1 MTETTTGVRRP
12 AASAAA
18 GSTIRFRP
26 DIEGLRAVAVVL
38 VVLFHAG
45 VPGLAG
51 GYIGVDVFFVVSGFL
66 ITSLMLREIRE
77 TGGLSLI
84 GFYARRARRILPAA
98 AVVLVATLLASYHWL
113 GYLRGDEIAGDVVW
127 SALFA
132 GNFHFAA
139 GGTDYLASQGAPSP
153 VQHFWSLAVEEQ
165 FYLVWPAAI
174 VVLLWLGFRWAIG
187 WWLAAAVAASFAYS
201 IWQTG
206 TWAYFS
212 PVTRGWELG
221 AGCLLALAATRLD
234 RIPYRIATAMAGTG
248 LALIVVAALTFDDA
262 TPFPGYAAAL
272 PVLATVLVLAGRG
285 DSVLGRWPLVRLGR
299 VSYPFYLWHWPV
311 LVIAGQAYGGPLP
324 ATSRALLVVA
334 SLGLAVITYVCL
346 EDPIRRSAHLRRSY
360 VLSLSLAAWLIVA
373 PLAVA
378 RWQTSTSP
386 AADPGNGAEYT
397 PRLGA
402 PRDQP

>member
-1 MTETTTGVRRP
+1 
-12 AASAAA
+12 
-18 GSTIRFRP
+18 
-26 DIEGLRAVAVVL
+26 
-38 VVLFHAG
+38 
-45 VPGLAG
+45 
-51 GYIGVDVFFVVSGFL
+51 
-66 ITSLMLREIRE
+66 
-77 TGGLSLI
+77 
-84 GFYARRARRILPAA
+84 
-98 AVVLVATLLASYHWL
+98 
-113 GYLRGDEIAGDVVW
+113 
-127 SALFA
+127 
-132 GNFHFAA
+132 
-139 GGTDYLASQGAPSP
+139 
-153 VQHFWSLAVEEQ
+153 
-165 FYLVWPAAI
+165 
-174 VVLLWLGFRWAIG
+174 
-187 WWLAAAVAASFAYS
+187 
-201 IWQTG
+201 
-206 TWAYFS
+206 
-212 PVTRGWELG
+212 VTRGWELG

-285 DSVLGRWPLVRLGR
+285 GSVLGRWPLVRLGR

-311 LVIAGQAYGGPLP
+311 LVIAEQAYGGPLP

-373 PLAVA
+373 PLVVA

-386 AADPGNGAEYT
+386 ATDPGNGAEYS